1 MVIWVYMNNATS
13 SRFLI
18 GSLIAMLIVVGILF
32 APFFSVFVIMIVFGV
47 LFQPVNNLLRKV
59 CRPSIASLATVVLIV
74 LIITGPITFIISR
87 IVGQAGD
94 VLAGLQSGEIAPHTF
109 IVVIQEKINTLFPSA
124 NVNVLDSFKHGL
136 TWLTEQAGS
145 FFQSLAFVV
154 LNLFI
159 SLIAL
164 FYWFKDSDKL
174 KTEALKII
182 PLSKDDSTGIIE
194 RFSSSVYSL
203 IRGTLLVAIIQGISA
218 GIGFTIFGVPN
229 AILLAS
235 ITVLCALVPTL
246 GTTIIFLP
254 VIVFLLISGNT
265 FSAIGIAIWGITA
278 VGLVDN
284 LIGPRLMSRGSNMHP
299 LFTLMAVL
307 GGIQVFGAI
316 GLFAGPLLVS
326 LFFSICKTYIGT
338 KSDLETA

>member
-1 MVIWVYMNNATS
+1 MNKVTS

-18 GSLIAMLIVVGILF
+18 GSLIAMLIVLGILF
-32 APFFSVFVIMIVFGV
+32 APFFSVFVIAVVFGV
-47 LFQPVNNLLRKV
+47 LFQPVNNLLRRI
-59 CRPSIASLATVVLIV
+59 CRPSIASFATVVLIV
-74 LIITGPITFIISR
+74 LIITGPILFVVSR

-94 VLAGLQSGEIAPHTF
+94 ILAGLQSGSIVPHTM
-109 IVVIQEKINTLFPSA
+109 VVAIQEKMNELFPTA
-124 NVNVLDSFKHGL
+124 NINVLDSFKHGL
-136 TWLTEQAGS
+136 TWLTEQSGS
-145 FFQSLAFVV
+145 FFQSIAVV
-154 LNLFI
+154 ILNLFI

-182 PLSKDDSTGIIE
+182 PLSREDSTGIID

-203 IRGTLLVAIIQGISA
+203 IRGTLLVAIIQGVSA

-246 GTTIIFLP
+246 GTTLIFVP
-254 VIVFLLISGNT
+254 VIGYLLISGNT
-265 FSAIGIAIWGITA
+265 FSAIGIAVWGITA

-307 GGIQVFGAI
+307 GGVQVFGAI

-326 LFFSICKTYIGT
+326 LFFSICTTYIGT
-338 KSDLETA
+338 KPDLEVVK